1 MIACIIEFR
10 VRPGMEAR
18 HQEVLQPLLDKID
31 GEDGFLGKE
40 TYAHIR
46 RPDELL
52 TVSWWRD
59 RDALDRWMRD
69 PDHLVAIKAGKSA
82 IFSDYRIRLAEVT
95 DDKNWTAPAAKT

>member
-18 HQEVLQPLLDKID
+18 HQEVLQPLLEKID

-40 TYAHIR
+40 TYEHIR
-46 RPDELL
+46 RPGELL
-52 TVSWWRD
+52 TLSWWRD
-59 RDALDRWMRD
+59 QAALDAWMRD
-69 PDHLVAIKAGKSA
+69 RDHLVAIKAGKSE

-95 DDKNWTAPAAKT
+95 VDKSWAAPAAKA